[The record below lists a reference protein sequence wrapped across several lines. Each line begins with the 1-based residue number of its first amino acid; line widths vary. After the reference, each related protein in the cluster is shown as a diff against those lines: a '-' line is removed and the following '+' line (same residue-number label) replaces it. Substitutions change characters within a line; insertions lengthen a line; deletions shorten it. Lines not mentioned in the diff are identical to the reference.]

1 MIVRIGD
8 ICTSFSGFTPAASDL
23 FPSGKYPYFKVAEMN
38 REANQRVLT
47 DTNAYVKDSRKFFP
61 KGAIVFPKNGA
72 AIATN
77 KKRILGQDSIVD
89 LNTAGV
95 KPNTDIIGTE
105 YLFYLFQNIDF
116 AQYMRRGA
124 VPTLDFKSILALEID
139 LPSLA
144 DQQRIVAELDLLSGI
159 VEKKN
164 AQLRTLDELASTIFY
179 EMFGDPVSNDRN
191 WPTARMNDVAPQ
203 KVYAGAISAKDG
215 KYWLL
220 NLDMVESQTGRVVEK
235 ALFSPAE
242 IRNSTTTFN
251 EDNVLYSKLRPYL
264 NKVVLPDEPGYC
276 TSELVPLLPKKG
288 VLNRI
293 YLTYLLRSKFFVDY
307 INARVAGAKMPRVT
321 MSDFREFDVILPPIA
336 FQESFAARIIA
347 IDKQKKIINDSI
359 PPAKDLL
366 LSRMD
371 KYFC

>member
-1 MIVRIGD
+1 MDRKGWIECSIGEACKEIFAGGD
-8 ICTSFSGFTPAASDL
+8 VSKTAFSKEKTESCPIPIFSNGVENNGL
-23 FPSGKYPYFKVAEMN
+23 YGY
-38 REANQRVLT
+38 T
-47 DTNAYVKDSRKFFP
+47 DTPRVVEPCVTISGRGTIGHCVLHVEPFYPIIRLISAIPKDTIDIRYFYYALS
-61 KGAIVFPKNGA
+61 
-72 AIATN
+72 
-77 KKRILGQDSIVD
+77 SI
-89 LNTAGV
+89 
-95 KPNTDIIGTE
+95 K
-105 YLFYLFQNIDF
+105 
-116 AQYMRRGA
+116 
-124 VPTLDFKSILALEID
+124 FKSTGVAIPQLTVPAVKSYRFIYPVEIEE
-139 LPSLA
+139 
-144 DQQRIVAELDLLSGI
+144 QQRIVAELDLLSGI

-307 INARVAGAKMPRVT
+307 INARVVGAKMPRVT